1 MKYLHYTRNFVSSRT
16 TFQQPEIALDGGNGV
31 GDRLLDG
38 LKLVISGDDFTQAR
52 ARVAKNSEVL
62 DQVE

>member
-1 MKYLHYTRNFVSSRT
+1 MKYLLYTRNFVSIRT
-16 TFQQPEIALDGGNGV
+16 AFQQLAIALDGGDGA

-52 ARVAKNSEVL
+52 ARVAKDGEVL